1 MFHVLTLNATRPGA
15 PDRDH
20 ACARGSSSRRGAVLL
35 CLLAACSTNILAE
48 TLREAIEL
56 TLRTNPDVRIDVA
69 RRMANQ
75 EAENQAIGGYLPR
88 VDLALGRGKQQ
99 PDNVTTQA
107 TYGEPISQKKYD
119 RSLTISQMLFDGF
132 GTSSEVDRNRARV
145 ESAAR
150 KLAFTSEQT
159 SLKAIEAYLEVLRQ
173 VEVIRLTKDNVA
185 VHKRTYDQIKLRAS
199 SGVGRKSDQD
209 QIEARLALANSN
221 LIAAEAN
228 LIVAKVNYKLV
239 VGEKPGELTKPP
251 LPDLNL
257 LPRSPEDAMSVA
269 LANNHILRSAKAD
282 VDAADAQHRS
292 AKAALYPRFDFEM
305 GVQHN
310 DLVSTVDSNRDNNK
324 YAMVRMRYNL
334 FKGGSDVARVGETQH
349 LSYEAKEILE
359 RASRQL
365 EQSVRLSWNA
375 FKSALDRLPD
385 LRKHAEAS
393 LLTREAYTKQFSLGQ
408 RTLLDLLDSENEY
421 YTASTNLLNGEFVE
435 LFSRYR
441 MFADMGMLL
450 DTLGVAHLEEADTSA
465 R

>member
-1 MFHVLTLNATRPGA
+1 L
-15 PDRDH
+15 
-20 ACARGSSSRRGAVLL
+20 VLL
-35 CLLAACSTNILAE
+35 CLLAGCSTNILAE

-88 VDLALGRGKQQ
+88 VDLSLGRGKQQ
-99 PDNVTTQA
+99 PDNLTTEA
-107 TYGEPISQKKYD
+107 TYGGAVLTQNRYD

-150 KLAFTSEQT
+150 KLAYTSEQT
-159 SLKAIEAYLEVLRQ
+159 ALKAIEAYLEVLRQ
-173 VEVIRLTKDNVA
+173 VEIIRLTKDNVV
-185 VHKRTYDQIKLRAS
+185 VHQRTYDQIKLRAS

-239 VGEKPGELTKPP
+239 VGAKPGELSKPP

-257 LPRSPEDAMSVA
+257 LPKSPEEALLAA

-282 VDAADAQHRS
+282 LDAADAQYRS
-292 AKAALYPRFDFEM
+292 AKAGLYPRLDLEL

-310 DLVSTVDSNRDNNK
+310 NLASPVDSSRDDNK

-334 FKGGSDVARVGETQH
+334 FKGGSDVARVGETRH
-349 LSYEAKEILE
+349 LSYEAKETLE
-359 RASRQL
+359 RAERQL

-385 LRKHAEAS
+385 LRKHSEAS
-393 LLTREAYTKQFSLGQ
+393 LLTRDAYTKQFSLGQ

-435 LFSRYR
+435 LFSRFR
-441 MFADMGMLL
+441 VFADMGMLL
-450 DTLGVAHLEEADTSA
+450 DTLGVAHLEEANVSP